1 VTTNVAGS
9 LYFALFLMVTHCEPD
24 RGEACDVLA
33 EQINKS
39 YELIDFSAAPIR
51 MFQPNIIPQGAL
63 SAAAAHRLK
72 LLMRYDDLH
81 CDRIGR

>member
-1 VTTNVAGS
+1 MITKVAGS
-9 LYFALFLMVTHCEPD
+9 LYFALFLLATDCEPD
-24 RGEACDVLA
+24 RGLACDVLV

-39 YELIDFSAAPIR
+39 YELIDSPDRPKR
-51 MFQPNIIPQGAL
+51 MFQPNIIPLGTAD
-63 SAAAAHRLK
+63 AAAAHRLK

>member
-1 VTTNVAGS
+1 
-9 LYFALFLMVTHCEPD
+9 MVTHCEPD
-24 RGEACDVLA
+24 RGQACDVLV

-39 YELIDFSAAPIR
+39 YELIDSPATPKR
-51 MFQPNIIPQGAL
+51 MFQPNIIPHSGAT
-63 SAAAAHRLK
+63 AAAAHRLK

>member
-1 VTTNVAGS
+1 
-9 LYFALFLMVTHCEPD
+9 MVTHCELE
-24 RGEACDVLA
+24 RGPACDALV

-39 YELIDFSAAPIR
+39 YELIDSPTRPKR
-51 MFQPNIIPQGAL
+51 MFQPNIISLGAETT
-63 SAAAAHRLK
+63 AAAHRLK

>member
-1 VTTNVAGS
+1 
-9 LYFALFLMVTHCEPD
+9 MVTHCEPE
-24 RGEACDVLA
+24 RAPACDVLV

-39 YELIDFSAAPIR
+39 YELIDSPDRPKR
-51 MFQPNIIPQGAL
+51 MFQPNIIPLGAAD
-63 SAAAAHRLK
+63 AAAAHRLK

>member
-1 VTTNVAGS
+1 MTTNVAGS
-9 LYFALFLMVTHCEPD
+9 LYFALFLLATDCEPD
-24 RGEACDVLA
+24 RGHACDVLV

-39 YELIDFSAAPIR
+39 YELIDSPTRPKR
-51 MFQPNIIPQGAL
+51 MFQPNIISQGAL

-72 LLMRYDDLH
+72 LVMRYDDLH

>member
-1 VTTNVAGS
+1 MTLKAAGT

-24 RGEACDVLA
+24 RGRTCDALV

-39 YELIDFSAAPIR
+39 YELIDSPVAT
-51 MFQPNIIPQGAL
+51 
-63 SAAAAHRLK
+63 SERLK
-72 LLMRYDDLH
+72 LFMYYDELH

>member
-1 VTTNVAGS
+1 MTTKVAGS

-39 YELIDFSAAPIR
+39 YELVDFSAAPKR
-51 MFQPNIIPQGAL
+51 MFQPNIIPQGAP
-63 SAAAAHRLK
+63 AGAAAHRLK

>member
-1 VTTNVAGS
+1 MTTKVAGS
-9 LYFALFLMVTHCEPD
+9 LYFALFLMGTHCEPD
-24 RGEACDVLA
+24 RGEACDGLA

-39 YELIDFSAAPIR
+39 YELIDFSAAPKR
-51 MFQPNIIPQGAL
+51 MFQPNIIPQGAP
-63 SAAAAHRLK
+63 AGAAAHRLK